1 MSTTSDDPAGAL
13 SDDLPVA
20 QPFPPPDAR
29 PTSLPPHAAA
39 RAAQGPEAQW
49 QEIQD
54 VAAPEPVAPIRA
66 RPGDLTPTWRF
77 VLAAAWVA
85 AFFAYA
91 AVWQASVQI
100 GIGTWWIG
108 PRAQP
113 TPTVV
118 RILPSVLSIAL
129 AICVV
134 YNVPRVLRLSA
145 FAVGLA
151 TVGAIPDLS
160 RSVGLGVAE
169 LVIAGLLGLVT
180 VAAVTGRY
188 RLEVAAQPTSNP
200 PGGPIAGVTG
210 DPGSDSEHR
219 VAMALFAPPDPDG
232 S

>member
-1 MSTTSDDPAGAL
+1 
-13 SDDLPVA
+13 
-20 QPFPPPDAR
+20 
-29 PTSLPPHAAA
+29 
-39 RAAQGPEAQW
+39 
-49 QEIQD
+49 
-54 VAAPEPVAPIRA
+54 
-66 RPGDLTPTWRF
+66 
-77 VLAAAWVA
+77 
-85 AFFAYA
+85 
-91 AVWQASVQI
+91 
-100 GIGTWWIG
+100 
-108 PRAQP
+108 
-113 TPTVV
+113 
-118 RILPSVLSIAL
+118 VLSIAL

-188 RLEVAAQPTSNP
+188 RLEVPAQPTSDP

-210 DPGSDSEHR
+210 DPGADSEHR